1 MRMKIRLYLLL
12 SLFGMLRAAQAQDLH
27 FSMFNMSPL
36 TLNPA
41 LTGSFEGTARIGGI
55 YRDQWASFL
64 KNQYVTPSFYV
75 DAPIIRGLRK
85 QDWVGV
91 GGMVFSDKAG
101 TAELTNNGSM
111 LSVAYHAG
119 VGKDGKHRF
128 TLGLQGG
135 SIERRLDTKAQDLK
149 FEDELSKDVGGG
161 GLGFGNGKDRQLKD
175 KATFFDINAG
185 VMLRSILSEKDQ
197 SEVGLSFAHINS
209 PKYALLNGQTDG
221 SRRPMRIA
229 LHGRLNHRLSE
240 KLYVEPTFLF
250 QTTGGAS
257 EAAVQ
262 TLAGYT
268 VNPDFTLR
276 IGPGYRFGDAG
287 QILLGLDYKQELRV
301 GASYDVN
308 LSSLSGVSKLQGG
321 FEVAAYYIIKIY
333 KKPKI
338 SPAILCPQL

>member
-1 MRMKIRLYLLL
+1 
-12 SLFGMLRAAQAQDLH
+12 
-27 FSMFNMSPL
+27 
-36 TLNPA
+36 
-41 LTGSFEGTARIGGI
+41 
-55 YRDQWASFL
+55 
-64 KNQYVTPSFYV
+64 
-75 DAPIIRGLRK
+75 
-85 QDWVGV
+85 
-91 GGMVFSDKAG
+91 
-101 TAELTNNGSM
+101 
-111 LSVAYHAG
+111 
-119 VGKDGKHRF
+119 
-128 TLGLQGG
+128 
-135 SIERRLDTKAQDLK
+135 
-149 FEDELSKDVGGG
+149 
-161 GLGFGNGKDRQLKD
+161 
-175 KATFFDINAG
+175 
-185 VMLRSILSEKDQ
+185 
-197 SEVGLSFAHINS
+197 
-209 PKYALLNGQTDG
+209 
-221 SRRPMRIA
+221 MRIA